1 MDLDDHDQLQNDN
14 GEIDVGGCVETWRK
28 KKRIEREGG
37 GGEIICCCQ
46 LIFCRGE
53 TVHMLMFKSSYRA
66 LTDCPKCS
74 WNELFL
80 PY

>member
-37 GGEIICCCQ
+37 GG
-46 LIFCRGE
+46 GDN
-53 TVHMLMFKSSYRA
+53 MLLPTY
-66 LTDCPKCS
+66 
-74 WNELFL
+74 FL
-80 PY
+80 